1 MANTSNEC
9 FVGVHRPSLNQVY
22 LDMSMCMLSHVQLF
36 VNSWIAAHQAPLSM
50 AFSRQEYWRGL
61 PFPSPGDLPD
71 PGIEPRSPTLQA
83 DALSSEPPGKPTGK
97 AQIQQ
102 IFCYNFSKLQ

>member
-1 MANTSNEC
+1 MTNTSNEC
-9 FVGVHRPSLNQVY
+9 FVGVHLPSLNQVY

-61 PFPSPGDLPD
+61 PFLSPGDVPD
-71 PGIEPRSPTLQA
+71 PGIEPESPESPALQS
-83 DALSSEPPGKPTGK
+83 DCLPLSHLGRPLLRH
-97 AQIQQ
+97 
-102 IFCYNFSKLQ
+102 NLSKV